1 MSDETQPNTHSLV
14 AYTRVMNFAYG
25 LLSRAQVLLQQGAT
39 AIAIE
44 QEVQELIA
52 AKEAARKLSL
62 DELTAQAQADGMGY
76 ET

>member
-1 MSDETQPNTHSLV
+1 MSDETQPNPYSLM
-14 AYTRVMNFAYG
+14 AYTRVMKFAYG
-25 LLSRAQVLLQQGAT
+25 LLTRAQVLLQQGAT

-62 DELTAQAQADGMGY
+62 DELTEQAQADGMGY
-76 ET
+76 